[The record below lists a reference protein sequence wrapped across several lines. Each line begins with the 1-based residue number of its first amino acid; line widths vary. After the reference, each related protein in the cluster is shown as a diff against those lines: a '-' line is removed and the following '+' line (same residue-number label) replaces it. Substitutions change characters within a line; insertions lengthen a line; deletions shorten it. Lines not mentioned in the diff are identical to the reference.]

1 MELSDIFYT
10 SQYGFRPKHSTV
22 NAVTELYI
30 NLMNAFEEKKF
41 TLATFLDLSK
51 AFDTIDHR
59 ILLSKLSH
67 YGVRGVALEWFRN
80 YLDNRLQYVS
90 YKNCCSE
97 TRNVKY
103 GIPQGSVLGPLLFI
117 IYSNDLPHN
126 LTKAKAIL
134 FADDTTIFYSSKSM
148 SDIYE
153 TMNNEL
159 KILSDWFRA
168 NKLSV
173 NASKTNY
180 MMFTKHKNCNIGQ
193 NVLYFNDELLTCVQ
207 STKFLGLVIDNH
219 LEWNYQ
225 LAACKGKISRGIY
238 AIHSTKHTLPTTL
251 LRTLCYSLVHP
262 YMTYGLLLW
271 GSAHKSKIKALEI
284 LQILQNRAI
293 RTIAKAKYNDHFAP
307 IYKKLDILKIS
318 DLYAL
323 QLNIFMYKY
332 NKNCHPNALN
342 NIFTSNSDIHSH
354 NTRHCQD
361 QHIAMRRLHSTSK
374 SFICQGPEMWNKIPV
389 SVKNAKSVNSCKSNL
404 KKIYMSKY

>member
-1 MELSDIFYT
+1 MVFAIILQINLANKIPTSTKHFSQYMKIKPNSKSLFWTPTSADEIIQTLKTLKGKNNTGHDGINMHLLEGFKHAISEPLALIINKSMETGVIPNKLKLAKVVPLYKNKDKKSLNNYRPVSLLPCISKILEKTIHKRLYFFMELSDILYT

-41 TLATFLDLSK
+41 TPATFLDLSN

-80 YLDNRLQYVS
+80 YLENRLQYVS

-103 GIPQGSVLGPLLFI
+103 GIPQGSVLGPLLFV

-134 FADDTTIFYSSKSM
+134 FADDTTIFNSSKSM

-159 KILSDWFRA
+159 QILSDWFRA
-168 NKLSV
+168 NKPSV

-180 MMFTKHKNCNIGQ
+180 IIFTKHTNCNIGQ
-193 NVLYFNDELLTCVQ
+193 NVLYLNDELLTCVK
-207 STKFLGLVIDNH
+207 STN
-219 LEWNYQ
+219 
-225 LAACKGKISRGIY
+225 S
-238 AIHSTKHTLPTTL
+238 
-251 LRTLCYSLVHP
+251 
-262 YMTYGLLLW
+262 
-271 GSAHKSKIKALEI
+271 
-284 LQILQNRAI
+284 
-293 RTIAKAKYNDHFAP
+293 
-307 IYKKLDILKIS
+307 S
-318 DLYAL
+318 DWL
-323 QLNIFMYKY
+323 
-332 NKNCHPNALN
+332 
-342 NIFTSNSDIHSH
+342 
-354 NTRHCQD
+354 
-361 QHIAMRRLHSTSK
+361 
-374 SFICQGPEMWNKIPV
+374 
-389 SVKNAKSVNSCKSNL
+389 
-404 KKIYMSKY
+404 